1 MSERESLSL
10 LVMERSAW
18 EAVLTPEGWLCAR
31 MQAAAFN
38 QAVSNNVAIKAQ
50 NIIKVFGKG
59 EEVRAPDDVL
69 VTIFN

>member
-1 MSERESLSL
+1 MTTGLFQTS
-10 LVMERSAW
+10 
-18 EAVLTPEGWLCAR
+18 
-31 MQAAAFN
+31 N